1 MGNDGK
7 QYPVKDIIR
16 RFYGEIRTRR
26 IQDRTRRPYQINFSF
41 SNDPKE
47 FNESALE
54 VEEEIHVKRNT
65 YVYFPLRYAKEE
77 NLYVGKVLCFVVYY
91 IARGIRQQEYRF
103 SPSSADDDVWCEVYA
118 VRPDGSLIPAQARY
132 QRLSMKL
139 INATPNIAH
148 VVRQKISNFD
158 RKAFLDL
165 KKQLWAPLLANEETE
180 MRRKEELRQQRIDDM
195 TYPLNY
201 MKVHE
206 VWNECMSRLAVDRRQ
221 DLSQA
226 LERIADEVVIDI
238 DDGETLM
245 DGRTG
250 KKILKALRQHKILIR
265 PSTPSTSE

>member
-1 MGNDGK
+1 
-7 QYPVKDIIR
+7 
-16 RFYGEIRTRR
+16 
-26 IQDRTRRPYQINFSF
+26 
-41 SNDPKE
+41 
-47 FNESALE
+47 
-54 VEEEIHVKRNT
+54 
-65 YVYFPLRYAKEE
+65 
-77 NLYVGKVLCFVVYY
+77 
-91 IARGIRQQEYRF
+91 
-103 SPSSADDDVWCEVYA
+103 
-118 VRPDGSLIPAQARY
+118 
-132 QRLSMKL
+132 
-139 INATPNIAH
+139 
-148 VVRQKISNFD
+148 
-158 RKAFLDL
+158 
-165 KKQLWAPLLANEETE
+165 
-180 MRRKEELRQQRIDDM
+180 MRRKEELRQQRINDM